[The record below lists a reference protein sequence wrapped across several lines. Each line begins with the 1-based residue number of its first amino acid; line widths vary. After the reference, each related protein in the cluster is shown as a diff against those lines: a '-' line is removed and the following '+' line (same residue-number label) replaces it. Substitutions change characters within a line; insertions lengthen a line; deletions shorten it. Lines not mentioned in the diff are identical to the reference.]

1 MKNNK
6 IISRTERI
14 ADRPVIAKTD
24 TASTTRPTAHAA
36 SIVQRTDNL
45 GVVEAAF
52 AHTRHTHIKYI
63 LYRLPKTYEKYGHRR
78 WKKSSLVIPSHL

>member
-36 SIVQRTDNL
+36 SIVQRADNL

-63 LYRLPKTYEKYGHRR
+63 LIYTSYRLPKTYEKYGHRR
-78 WKKSSLVIPSHL
+78 